1 MLLSLMRPNS
11 TLLILSFT
19 ALAQAQDWTWRGTAL
34 LTQARSEACLQRL
47 PDGRVLAI
55 GGLGPDPLD
64 SVELFSTQP
73 TESFRAVA
81 PLPAPRAG
89 HGCTTLDDG
98 RILVVGGGARGIALY
113 EPSWDS
119 WTPIDSPVERSGGTV
134 ALRLLDGRVLIAGG
148 GSTVLETFDANSAEI
163 TTLPATLLFR
173 REKFTLTLLADGR
186 VLIIGGLKGETTLG
200 STEIF
205 DPATDTVQAGPA
217 LTGPRAAHSA
227 TRLLDGR
234 VLLAGGS
241 SGAADLNTLEVF
253 DPESA
258 TFKTLSAT
266 LQQARQGHA
275 NLLFDGNGTVLLAGG
290 SAAGVPLTTTELFN
304 PAENQVLNA
313 GPLTAARTAIAAI
326 LLDDG

>member
-1 MLLSLMRPNS
+1 M
-11 TLLILSFT
+11 LSFPPT
-19 ALAQAQDWTWRGTAL
+19 PVRAKQKP
-34 LTQARSEACLQRL
+34 
-47 PDGRVLAI
+47 PD
-55 GGLGPDPLD
+55 
-64 SVELFSTQP
+64 
-73 TESFRAVA
+73 A
-81 PLPAPRAG
+81 PPPP
-89 HGCTTLDDG
+89 
-98 RILVVGGGARGIALY
+98 IA
-113 EPSWDS
+113 
-119 WTPIDSPVERSGGTV
+119 
-134 ALRLLDGRVLIAGG
+134 
-148 GSTVLETFDANSAEI
+148 
-163 TTLPATLLFR
+163 
-173 REKFTLTLLADGR
+173 
-186 VLIIGGLKGETTLG
+186 
-200 STEIF
+200 
-205 DPATDTVQAGPA
+205 PA

-275 NLLFDGNGTVLLAGG
+275 NLLFDGNGTVLLVGG
-290 SAAGVPLTTTELFN
+290 LAAGVPLTPTELFN